1 MMSNNISI
9 RTDLKILVIGCS
21 GAGKTSF
28 VQRWIK
34 GEFQAVYS
42 PTIVSEFQY
51 KIFECRGNCYR
62 IQLWDIGGQDKTPSM
77 AKIFTRDSHGCI
89 VISDITRKET
99 FEETQKW
106 KKIVDDESAFID
118 GDKLPF
124 ILIQNKIDLI
134 KNDEDYLTH
143 VANQSKKLSENK
155 EYIGY
160 YMTSVKENINVEE
173 PINFLIDNIVDRLE
187 KFSGEGNYNN
197 INNNNENNRRNTL
210 KLDNNSVKKDKKKG
224 CC

>member
-1 MMSNNISI
+1 MQNQSI
-9 RTDLKILVIGCS
+9 RTDLKLIVIGCS

-34 GEFQAVYS
+34 GEFEKSYK

-77 AKIFTRDSHGCI
+77 AKIFTRDAHGCI
-89 VISDITRKET
+89 VVNDITRKDT
-99 FEETQKW
+99 FEETKKW
-106 KKIVDDESAFID
+106 KKVVNDESAFID

-134 KNDEDYLTH
+134 KDNEEYLNFITNETKKMAED
-143 VANQSKKLSENK
+143 K

-173 PINFLIDNIVDRLE
+173 PINFLIDNIVDRLD
-187 KFSGEGNYNN
+187 KFSCEGNNN
-197 INNNNENNRRNTL
+197 FL
-210 KLDNNSVKKDKKKG
+210 KSKRKETYKLEANGRKDKKEGG

>member
-1 MMSNNISI
+1 MSQNQSI

-34 GEFQAVYS
+34 GEFEQSYK

-89 VISDITRKET
+89 VICDITKKDT
-99 FEETQKW
+99 FEETKKW
-106 KKIVDDESAFID
+106 KKIVNDESAFID
-118 GDKLPF
+118 GEKLPF

-134 KNDEDYLTH
+134 KDDNDYLSFAT
-143 VANQSKKLSENK
+143 NETKKMSEDK
-155 EYIGY
+155 EFIGY

-173 PINFLIDNIVDRLE
+173 PIHYLIDNIVERLD
-187 KFSGEGNYNN
+187 KFSS
-197 INNNNENNRRNTL
+197 NENLNFIGIQGRDTY
-210 KLDNNSVKKDKKKG
+210 KLDKNSQKDKNNKKEG

>member
-1 MMSNNISI
+1 MSQNQSI

-34 GEFQAVYS
+34 GEFEQSYK
-42 PTIVSEFQY
+42 PTIVSEFQN

-89 VISDITRKET
+89 VICDITKKDT
-99 FEETQKW
+99 FEETKKW
-106 KKIVDDESAFID
+106 KKIVNDESAFID
-118 GDKLPF
+118 GEKLPF

-134 KNDEDYLTH
+134 KDDNDYLSFAT
-143 VANQSKKLSENK
+143 NETKKMSEDK
-155 EYIGY
+155 EFIGY

-173 PINFLIDNIVDRLE
+173 PIHYLIDIIVERLD
-187 KFSGEGNYNN
+187 KFSS
-197 INNNNENNRRNTL
+197 NENLNFIGIQGRDTY
-210 KLDNNSVKKDKKKG
+210 KLDKNSQKDKNNKKEG

>member
-1 MMSNNISI
+1 MSQNQSI

-34 GEFQAVYS
+34 GEFEQSYK
-42 PTIVSEFQY
+42 PTIVSDFQY

-89 VISDITRKET
+89 VICDITKKDT
-99 FEETQKW
+99 FEETKKW
-106 KKIVDDESAFID
+106 KKIVNNESAFID
-118 GDKLPF
+118 GEKLPF

-134 KNDEDYLTH
+134 KDDNDYLSFAT
-143 VANQSKKLSENK
+143 NETKKMAEDK
-155 EYIGY
+155 EFIGY

-173 PINFLIDNIVDRLE
+173 PIHYLIDIIVERLD
-187 KFSGEGNYNN
+187 KFSS
-197 INNNNENNRRNTL
+197 NENLNFFGIQGRDTH
-210 KLDNNSVKKDKKKG
+210 KFDKNSQKDKNNKKEG

>member
-1 MMSNNISI
+1 MSQNASI
-9 RTDLKILVIGCS
+9 KTDLKLIVIGCS

-34 GEFQAVYS
+34 DEFEKLYK
-42 PTIVSEFQY
+42 PTIVTEFQY

-62 IQLWDIGGQDKTPSM
+62 IQLWDIGGQDKTPTM

-89 VISDITRKET
+89 VVNDVTKKET
-99 FEETQKW
+99 FEETMKW
-106 KKIVDDESAFID
+106 KKIVKDESAFID
-118 GDKLPF
+118 GNKLPF

-134 KNDEDYLTH
+134 KNDENFLNFIT
-143 VANQSKKLSENK
+143 NETKKLAEDK
-155 EYIGY
+155 DFIGI

-173 PINFLIDNIVDRLE
+173 PISFLIDNIVDRLD
-187 KFSGEGNYNN
+187 KFSCEGNNN
-197 INNNNENNRRNTL
+197 FL
-210 KLDNNSVKKDKKKG
+210 KSKRKETYKLEANGRKDKKEGG